1 MTAPANQLMIQ
12 GVTVASAD
20 YLNTMM
26 QWVPSAA
33 VARTFIGLSGSSIFL
48 LGTVTPNDGGQG
60 LFYWDPLVSTPDDGL
75 NVIRPPAMITG
86 GWVRSGPS
94 VFTGF
99 PPTYLPPGSTTPA
112 VCQTNYVAQGAA
124 TLQLQPTTTA
134 GGACTIFAFAYGGNL
149 TLALLSSLDNING
162 GPTGGSITIPK
173 GYSSTITNDGAGH
186 YFATITPSA
195 GGPQTVFLSG
205 GTTVASPFVDYV
217 ALATSTLQLPPSS
230 TLNTNWSLS
239 VFGYGGSVVITPLSG
254 TDVINGQSPGASL
267 TCPLGYY
274 FRMTTD
280 AAGHFYATV
289 QPASVIGPNFG
300 SAAGC
305 FSAYLTAT
313 QSLAAPPTISI
324 IQYDTALYN
333 IGGFYNTATYTW
345 TPPAGRISL
354 YAQIG
359 IQAFG
364 GGVGADNS
372 FYIMKNGSIFKEA
385 DVVLNNAS
393 QFYTIQIAVQ
403 DQAVGTDRYQVAIE
417 PCISQAIGGPGS
429 NTSEYFMGSMI

>member
-1 MTAPANQLMIQ
+1 MIQ

-75 NVIRPPAMITG
+75 NVIRPPGMITG

-124 TLQLQPTTTA
+124 TLQLQASTSA
-134 GGACTIFAFAYGGNL
+134 GAACTIFAFAYGGDL

-162 GPTGGSITIPK
+162 GPTGSGITIPR

-186 YFATITPSA
+186 YFATISPSA
-195 GGPQTVFLSG
+195 GGPATAFLNG
-205 GTTVASPFVDYV
+205 GTTVASPFLNYV
-217 ALATSTLQLPPSS
+217 ALSASTLQLPPSTS
-230 TLNTNWSLS
+230 LNINWGMT
-239 VFGYGGSVVITPLSG
+239 VYAYGGIVTITPLSG
-254 TDVINGQSPGASL
+254 SDVINGQAPGASI

-274 FRMTTD
+274 FKLVTD

-289 QPASVIGPNFG
+289 QPASIVNPGLG
-300 SAAGC
+300 SAQSS
-305 FSAYLTAT
+305 FSANKSDGNQTI
-313 QSLAAPPTISI
+313 SLATITKITFTTALFNIGSH
-324 IQYDTALYN
+324 YDTTN
-333 IGGFYNTATYTW
+333 SRW
-345 TPPAGRISL
+345 TPPAGRVLITTTVNFGNSIPAGGYYDLLL
-354 YAQIG
+354 YKNGAKVAENDGPWSNVSGGFGNYG
-359 IQAFG
+359 IELTYLDSAN
-364 GGVGADNS
+364 GADYYEVYAYSGNV
-372 FYIMKNGSIFKEA
+372 NG
-385 DVVLNNAS
+385 
-393 QFYTIQIAVQ
+393 
-403 DQAVGTDRYQVAIE
+403 QAAL
-417 PCISQAIGGPGS
+417 SGS
-429 NTSEYFMGSMI
+429 YFTRFQGSMI